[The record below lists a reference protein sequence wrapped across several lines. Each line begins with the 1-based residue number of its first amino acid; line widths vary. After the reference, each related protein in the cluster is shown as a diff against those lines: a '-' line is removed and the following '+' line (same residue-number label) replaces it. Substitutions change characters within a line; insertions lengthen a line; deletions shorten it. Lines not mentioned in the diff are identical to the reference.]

1 MDNDSKIVIPDDV
14 VNPKEY
20 RVMLALQKHPI
31 LLNNIYIAS
40 DGTEVNIAMLPQH
53 LKKRIEHLS
62 PTEQENILELKRK
75 YNTIL

>member
-53 LKKRIEHLS
+53 LK
-62 PTEQENILELKRK
+62 
-75 YNTIL
+75 